1 MLTLLCALA
10 CSRPTPNLPTEAA
23 THSTPS
29 PFQSERGGLAN
40 AVEGPSASGDQGG
53 GPAFRNS
60 DVIPGGSLLT
70 VRLKV
75 PLLAGNGLNESFEA
89 VLDEPVMVEGNPV
102 IARDATVSGEIESAH
117 PSKTGSDRGYL
128 RLALNSVQVD
138 GVSVRIQTAS
148 LFVRQPTSAVADS
161 VPIGLE
167 KGRRL
172 TFRLKEQVFLHS
184 NPSKCIR

>member
-1 MLTLLCALA
+1 
-10 CSRPTPNLPTEAA
+10 
-23 THSTPS
+23 
-29 PFQSERGGLAN
+29 
-40 AVEGPSASGDQGG
+40 
-53 GPAFRNS
+53 
-60 DVIPGGSLLT
+60 
-70 VRLKV
+70 
-75 PLLAGNGLNESFEA
+75 
-89 VLDEPVMVEGNPV
+89 
-102 IARDATVSGEIESAH
+102 
-117 PSKTGSDRGYL
+117 
-128 RLALNSVQVD
+128 VQVD